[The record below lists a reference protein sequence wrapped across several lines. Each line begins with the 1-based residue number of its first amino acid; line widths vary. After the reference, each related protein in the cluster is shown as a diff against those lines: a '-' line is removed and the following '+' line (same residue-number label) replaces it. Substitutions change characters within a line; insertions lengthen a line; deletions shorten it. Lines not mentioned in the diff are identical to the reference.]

1 MLRSYQQ
8 PTTNSKMTLLL
19 ALYLKLV
26 SGVLVGWILGKILPS
41 KIPKAIGV
49 FLFWIGVPIGMIIFL
64 RRADLSGGIW
74 LAPLFAWIA
83 ILSGAILARGWI
95 QLKTPDWNRATQGS
109 FIFASMFGNTGY
121 LGYPIILALTG
132 EKYFAWAIF
141 YDLFGTT
148 LGAYGLG
155 GIFAAFFSEHPVKM
169 NPKNLLLAAIAKPIW
184 WAFAFS
190 LWFRQVTLPPSVE
203 LTLVRVGWCIIG
215 LSLILIG
222 MRLSQL
228 QAWKKWRSVS
238 AGLVVKMLCVPLIFG
253 ILLGLFGFSEGLKLV
268 LVLQIAMPPAFATL
282 VVSETYDLDRE
293 IAVSSIAIGS
303 LSLLLTLPMWILLFG
318 HG

>member
-1 MLRSYQQ
+1 MG
-8 PTTNSKMTLLL
+8 LLL
-19 ALYLKLV
+19 GLYLKLF
-26 SGVLVGWILGKILPS
+26 SGVFVGWILGKILPP
-41 KIPKAIGV
+41 KVPKAIGV
-49 FLFWIGVPIGMIIFL
+49 FLFWIGVPTGMVIFL

-74 LAPLFAWIA
+74 LSPLLAWLA
-83 ILSGAILARGWI
+83 ILLGGILARGWI
-95 QLKTPDWNRATQGS
+95 QLKTPGWNRATRGS

-132 EKYFAWAIF
+132 EQYFGWAIF

-155 GIFAAFFSEHPVKM
+155 GIFAAFFSEHRVK
-169 NPKNLLLAAIAKPIW
+169 NTIKDLFFSAIAKPIW

-190 LWFRQVTLPPSVE
+190 LWFRQIPLPQPVEMTLI
-203 LTLVRVGWCIIG
+203 RVGWCIIG

-228 QAWKKWRSVS
+228 KAWNKWRSVS
-238 AGLVVKMLCVPLIFG
+238 AGLIVKMLCVPLIFG
-253 ILLGLFGFSEGLKLV
+253 VLLGLWGFSEGVQLV

-282 VVSETYDLDRE
+282 VVAETYDLDRE

-303 LSLLLTLPMWILLFG
+303 MSLLLTLPLWIFLFG
-318 HG
+318 SS

>member
-1 MLRSYQQ
+1 MS
-8 PTTNSKMTLLL
+8 LLL
-19 ALYLKLV
+19 GLYLKLV
-26 SGVLVGWILGKILPS
+26 SGVLVGWILGKILPP
-41 KIPKAIGV
+41 KVPKAIGV
-49 FLFWIGVPIGMIIFL
+49 FLFWIGVPLSMIIFL
-64 RRADLSGGIW
+64 RGADLSGGIW
-74 LAPLFAWIA
+74 LSPLLAWLA
-83 ILSGAILARGWI
+83 IISGAILARGWI
-95 QLKTPDWNRATQGS
+95 YLKTPDWNLGTQGS

-155 GIFAAFFSEHPVKM
+155 GIFAGFFSEHRVKTTF
-169 NPKNLLLAAIAKPIW
+169 KDLLLSAIAKPIW

-190 LWFRQVTLPPSVE
+190 LWFRQIALSPPVE
-203 LTLVRVGWCIIG
+203 MTLVRVGWCIIG

-228 QAWKKWRSVS
+228 KAWQKWRSVS
-238 AGLVVKMLCVPLIFG
+238 AGLIVKMLCVPL
-253 ILLGLFGFSEGLKLV
+253 LFGFILGLGGVSDSLQLV
-268 LVLQIAMPPAFATL
+268 LVLQVAMPPAFATL
-282 VVSETYDLDRE
+282 VVAETYDLDRE

-303 LSLLLTLPMWILLFG
+303 LSLLVTLPLWMLLFG
-318 HG
+318 NG

>member
-1 MLRSYQQ
+1 MS
-8 PTTNSKMTLLL
+8 LLL
-19 ALYLKLV
+19 SLYLKLV

-41 KIPKAIGV
+41 KIPKAIGI
-49 FLFWIGVPIGMIIFL
+49 FLFWVGVPMGMVIFL

-74 LAPLFAWIA
+74 LAPLLAWLA
-83 ILSGAILARGWI
+83 IFLGAILARGWI
-95 QLKTPDWNRATQGS
+95 HLKTPNWNQATRGS
-109 FIFASMFGNTGY
+109 FILASMFGNTGY

-132 EKYFAWAIF
+132 DQYFGWAVF

-148 LGAYGLG
+148 LGAYGFG
-155 GIFAAFFSEHPVKM
+155 GVFAAFFSEHRIAITLKH
-169 NPKNLLLAAIAKPIW
+169 LLLSAIAKPIW

-190 LWFRQVTLPPSVE
+190 LWFRQITLPQPVE
-203 LTLVRVGWCIIG
+203 ITLMRIGWCIIG

-228 QAWKKWRSVS
+228 QPWRQWRSVS
-238 AGLVVKMLCVPLIFG
+238 AGLIVKMLCVPLVFG
-253 ILLGLFGFSEGLKLV
+253 IFLGLLGFSESLQLV

-282 VVSETYDLDRE
+282 VVAETYDLDRE

-303 LSLLLTLPMWILLFG
+303 LFLLFTLPLWIFLFG
-318 HG
+318 NG

>member
-1 MLRSYQQ
+1 MSE
-8 PTTNSKMTLLL
+8 LLG
-19 ALYLKLV
+19 LYFKLV

-49 FLFWIGVPIGMIIFL
+49 FLFWIGVPTGMVIFL

-74 LAPLFAWIA
+74 LAPLLAWLA
-83 ILSGAILARGWI
+83 TSCGAILAQIWI
-95 QLKTPDWNRATQGS
+95 QLKTPEWKQATRGS

-132 EKYFAWAIF
+132 DQYFGWAVF

-148 LGAYGLG
+148 LGAYGFG
-155 GIFAAFFSEHPVKM
+155 GIFAAFFSE
-169 NPKNLLLAAIAKPIW
+169 NRGAIALKNLLLSAIAKPIW
-184 WAFAFS
+184 WAFLFS
-190 LWFRQVTLPPSVE
+190 LWFRQITLPQPVE
-203 LTLVRVGWCIIG
+203 ITLVRIGWCIIA
-215 LSLILIG
+215 LSLTLIG

-228 QAWKKWRSVS
+228 QPWKQWRSVS
-238 AGLVVKMLCVPLIFG
+238 AGLIVKMLCVPLIFG
-253 ILLGLFGFSEGLKLV
+253 IILGFLGFSESLQLV

-282 VVSETYDLDRE
+282 VIAETYDLDRE

-303 LSLLLTLPMWILLFG
+303 LSLLLTLPLWIFLFG
-318 HG
+318 NG